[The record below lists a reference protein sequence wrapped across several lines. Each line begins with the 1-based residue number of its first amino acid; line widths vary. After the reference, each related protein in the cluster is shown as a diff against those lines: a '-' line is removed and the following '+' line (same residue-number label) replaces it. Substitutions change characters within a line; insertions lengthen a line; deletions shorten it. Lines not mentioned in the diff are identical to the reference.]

1 MSEESPTPGEGATG
15 TESTVDLSQSQ
26 RDRIHRNRERA
37 KAIRQARLETKPYDI
52 AQRSLLECTRDTSA
66 VSAKSS
72 EGNGSLN
79 SVVGGQTR
87 VGSSSVA
94 CRDTGGGYL
103 LEEEEGEEGGW
114 GKGHRLLEEKGACYL
129 QLYHRDIDMYD
140 SLSI

>member
-1 MSEESPTPGEGATG
+1 MSEESPARVEGATG

-37 KAIRQARLETKPYDI
+37 KAIRQARLEIKPYDI
-52 AQRSLLECTRDTSA
+52 AQRSLLESTRDTSA

-94 CRDTGGGYL
+94 CRDTSGGYL
-103 LEEEEGEEGGW
+103 LEEEGEEGGW
-114 GKGHRLLEEKGACYL
+114 GKGHRLLEERGVCYL
-129 QLYHRDIDMYD
+129 QQHHRDIDMYN
-140 SLSI
+140 S